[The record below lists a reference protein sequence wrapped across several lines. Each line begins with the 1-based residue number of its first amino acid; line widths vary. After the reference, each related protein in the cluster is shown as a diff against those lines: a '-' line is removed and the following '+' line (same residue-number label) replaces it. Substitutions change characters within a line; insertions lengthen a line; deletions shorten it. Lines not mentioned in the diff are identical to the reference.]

1 MEPSYTYSN
10 ELTIFSDY
18 ETSSFKDILFIL
30 KPFVMINGE
39 KKYIVNDRIDSIS
52 IKVND
57 LEWGLFKSLSIDTSH
72 IQKEIINN
80 HILSNMP
87 IKYAV
92 IAPQQPFKD
101 TLTTAGEYSSLLNNF
116 LVLQPGDYI
125 CQVEFFDIK
134 LQSNQYQRVY
144 PMISVPLFVL
154 ENSKSSFIGE
164 FEIEITY

>member
-1 MEPSYTYSN
+1 
-10 ELTIFSDY
+10 
-18 ETSSFKDILFIL
+18 
-30 KPFVMINGE
+30 
-39 KKYIVNDRIDSIS
+39 
-52 IKVND
+52 